1 MARILKRP
9 MFRRGGM
16 PSNQGVTAVR
26 PKYMGG
32 GMGGIMSG
40 IIPRPDAGLTP
51 RVGYQEGE
59 VVQPGNTQAYR
70 DYLEQQM
77 YPKSLIGDTNRLL
90 GNVNDALYNFIPRPL
105 GNIANYVV
113 GANEGL
119 DTIKYRDSVKEN
131 IDKVMKMKGIDPS
144 SELETVE
151 SDDGEIDDGAIDGVI
166 TGDNKE
172 KLTGDMESDLMKAY
186 KEYAPIFEKELG
198 VSDDDTKK
206 SLYLQLAKFGAGLA
220 AQPGGDLVGAIGK
233 AAMPAIE
240 GAGATVKDQSTA
252 KRQAKLLA
260 LQTAIKENQGGTLD
274 QTLKT
279 IAKAQGYTGEDRL
292 KKAYVDYKKLNTNN
306 TTATAADVKRYS
318 EAATKFGLV
327 KNNQERFI
335 MDSKN
340 LAADYPKL
348 VGKFNEELP
357 EEWENEENVGAYF
370 VTPQG
375 QFIRVVKQ
383 KGKIV
388 RIAMGETGFEDKPK
402 TKSK

>member
-1 MARILKRP
+1 M
-9 MFRRGGM
+9 
-16 PSNQGVTAVR
+16 
-26 PKYMGG
+26 
-32 GMGGIMSG
+32 
-40 IIPRPDAGLTP
+40 
-51 RVGYQEGE
+51 
-59 VVQPGNTQAYR
+59 
-70 DYLEQQM
+70 
-77 YPKSLIGDTNRLL
+77 
-90 GNVNDALYNFIPRPL
+90 
-105 GNIANYVV
+105 
-113 GANEGL
+113 
-119 DTIKYRDSVKEN
+119 
-131 IDKVMKMKGIDPS
+131 
-144 SELETVE
+144 
-151 SDDGEIDDGAIDGVI
+151 
-166 TGDNKE
+166 
-172 KLTGDMESDLMKAY
+172 
-186 KEYAPIFEKELG
+186 
-198 VSDDDTKK
+198 
-206 SLYLQLAKFGAGLA
+206 QLAKFGAGLA

-233 AAMPAIE
+233 AAEKPLE
-240 GAGATVKDQSTA
+240 GAGETIKDQSTA

-260 LQTAIKENQGGTLD
+260 LQTAIKEDSGGPL
-274 QTLKT
+274 QQKLNT

-292 KKAYVDYKKLNTNN
+292 KKAYVDFKKLSTNN
-306 TTATAADVKRYS
+306 TTATAADVKRYA

-327 KNNQERFI
+327 KNDQERFI